1 MSDIGEET
9 SLAAPASVLSGRIKW
24 FDRHRG
30 YGFLVPDDGGGD
42 VLVHFSVLAP
52 LGRDSLPTGAILE
65 CEVAERARGRQA
77 VKVLNLD
84 LSEAQADEPPA
95 RRPRSGRPAG
105 ARDRGGPYEPAT
117 IKWFSRARGYGFVSR
132 GEGEADVF
140 LHMRVVRRAHLERL
154 EPGERVEVR
163 VGEGERG
170 PVVTA
175 IRRPR
180 R

>member
-1 MSDIGEET
+1 MSSSGEE
-9 SLAAPASVLSGRIKW
+9 APPAETVGVLSGRIKW
-24 FDRHRG
+24 FDRRRG

-52 LGRDSLPTGAILE
+52 LGRDSLPPGAVLQ

-77 VKVLNLD
+77 VKVLDLD
-84 LSEAQADEPPA
+84 LSRAEEE
-95 RRPRSGRPAG
+95 RPRRPAG
-105 ARDRGGPYEPAT
+105 HRRRPFEADGRGPFEPAT
-117 IKWFSRARGYGFVSR
+117 VKWFSRAKGYGFVSR

-140 LHMRVVRRAHLERL
+140 LHMRVVRRAHLETL
-154 EPGERVEVR
+154 EAGEAVEVR
-163 VGEGERG
+163 IGTGERG

-180 R
+180 G